1 MGRELVLGLGNCVDY
16 EAAWD
21 SAVVEQLIT
30 EYGIQPREVVG
41 KRCIATARDL
51 VISIL
56 GFLETGTGGEQFVA
70 SPDILHAVADR
81 FEKIVTVGGTPM
93 RAAIA
98 MHRLGHA
105 PALHLVAMN
114 AHVRKRIPGGCE
126 WVCSAEE
133 EALYP
138 HLIIQFPEGARVRA
152 GDISIRAPRAN
163 RIIYV
168 NDPDND
174 RMALSP
180 QLADLSSGARVLL
193 VSGLNA
199 MRDSALLAD
208 RLVQLREVLA
218 SLPRDAIVFYEDAA
232 FHDPALGTQVREAL
246 VERIDIYSLNE
257 DELQAHLGRP
267 VALLDPADVLA
278 AMRELRR
285 RIPVPILVAHTSHWA
300 MAYGTGASRLGAP
313 LKAGITMACTRMRL
327 GDEFGPQ
334 DLLDTESMS
343 APGESAT
350 FAAAINAVGREAVC
364 CSPSFALNAGSATTI
379 GLGDAFVGGFLPM
392 LLGAQTA

>member
-16 EAAWD
+16 EVAWD

-30 EYGIQPREVVG
+30 EYEIQPREVVG

-70 SPDILHAVADR
+70 SPDILHVVADR

-98 MHRLGHA
+98 MKRLGHA

-114 AHVRKRIPGGCE
+114 PHVRERLPEGCE

-138 HLIIQFPEGARVRA
+138 HLIIQFPEGARVRT
-152 GDISIRAPRAN
+152 GDVDIRAPRAN

-180 QLADLSSGARVLL
+180 HLTGLSSGAKVFL

-199 MRDSALLAD
+199 IRDSALLAD
-208 RLVQLREVLA
+208 RLEQLGEVLA

-232 FHDPALGTQVREAL
+232 FHDPTLSTQVREAL

-257 DELQAHLGRP
+257 DELQGHLGRP
-267 VALLDPADVLA
+267 VALLDPTDVLA
-278 AMRELRR
+278 AMLDLRR
-285 RIPVPILVAHTSHWA
+285 RIPVPVLVAHTSHWA
-300 MAYGTGASRLGAP
+300 MAHGTGVSRLEAP
-313 LKAGITMACTRMRL
+313 LKAGITMACTRMRI
-327 GDEFGPQ
+327 GDDFGRQ
-334 DLLDTESMS
+334 DLLDTERMS

-350 FAAAINAVGREAVC
+350 FAAAINASGRGAVC
-364 CSPSFALNAGSATTI
+364 CLPSIALNAGSKTTI

-392 LLGAQTA
+392 LLPAQSA